1 MGKKTDSTDFEH
13 FMETPANMHGR
24 EQILMHRL
32 FLDLKTA
39 AARSGY
45 YLNTYFDDVDHD
57 GFDVIFDDQDYIKK
71 VQVKSVHKD
80 AATGNWKI
88 HKRML
93 RPSLQWVEKLGF
105 ESSPHGHGSEG
116 GVILIEF
123 EDINDELRA
132 SYYYTDVFVLLMFH
146 CDVMQRQHKSSREA
160 VDNALKE
167 WKKGS
172 GRELISIPR
181 AAFLQARN
189 PASLLALMG
198 LHSLAS
204 PAWKHL
210 VFALASEIHG
220 DGSVPMPTHMDV
232 RKLGIQLLGNIR
244 GLCAE
249 PEIVE
254 GKTLTTVE

>member
-1 MGKKTDSTDFEH
+1 MGKKSVSTDLEK

-32 FLDLKTA
+32 FLDLQTA
-39 AARSGY
+39 AARRGY

-71 VQVKSVHKD
+71 VQVKSVHKH
-80 AATGNWKI
+80 AATRKWGI

-93 RPSLQWVEKLGF
+93 RPSLQWAEKLGF
-105 ESSPHGHGSEG
+105 ESSPHGEGSEG

-123 EDINDELRA
+123 EDVEDELRA

-146 CDVMQRQHKSSREA
+146 CDLIQRSHKSSREA
-160 VDNALKE
+160 LDNALKD
-167 WKKGS
+167 WKQGS

-181 AAFLQARN
+181 AAFLKARN

-198 LHSLAS
+198 LHSLACS
-204 PAWKHL
+204 AWKHH
-210 VFALASEIHG
+210 VFVLASELHG
-220 DGSVPMPTHMDV
+220 DRSVPMPTHMDV
-232 RKLGIQLLGNIR
+232 RKLGIRLLNEIR
-244 GLCAE
+244 GLCLE

-254 GKTLTTVE
+254 GKTLTTA